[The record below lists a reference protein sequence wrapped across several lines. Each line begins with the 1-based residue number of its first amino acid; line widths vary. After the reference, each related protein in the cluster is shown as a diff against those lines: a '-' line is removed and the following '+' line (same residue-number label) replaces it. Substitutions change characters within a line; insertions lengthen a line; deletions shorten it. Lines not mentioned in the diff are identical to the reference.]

1 MIISFV
7 YMVKVLSKWVIVFI
21 YILDVFYFKLLYKK
35 FLYFIKVM
43 IFSIGVGFFY
53 ILFWWGVIGCVRID
67 IGFIYLYIYG
77 KIGVDMLFFVISN
90 NNLFYRMGWEIKL
103 INLIFVWVFV
113 CVISFIWYFF
123 VYNLSLLNF
132 WFDFIYVVV

>member
-43 IFSIGVGFFY
+43 IFSIGVGFFLY
-53 ILFWWGVIGCVRID
+53 FILI
-67 IGFIYLYIYG
+67 YIYG
-77 KIGVDMLFFVISN
+77 KIGVDMLFFVINN
-90 NNLFYRMGWEIKL
+90 NNLIYRMGWEIKL

-123 VYNLSLLNF
+123 VYDLSLLNF